1 MESEA
6 KLIICNKF
14 FFVHTHTY
22 TQESK
27 DMFRNFLGFI
37 RKKSWE
43 KKWHYE

>member
-22 TQESK
+22 THTAR
-27 DMFRNFLGFI
+27 DDLLTYYYN
-37 RKKSWE
+37 
-43 KKWHYE
+43 